1 MLFDQLRCC
10 KECLL
15 GPLLLARD
23 TVVGETMH
31 GLGGYLH
38 VKCMN
43 PDCCSINKVAYG
55 KTYRKHKKGMAGF
68 VVNTK
73 LGAGEILFSFD
84 E

>member
-1 MLFDQLRCC
+1 MPFRATAARKRHCGGRDNAWPWRS
-10 KECLL
+10 
-15 GPLLLARD
+15 LARQ
-23 TVVGETMH
+23 MH
-31 GLGGYLH
+31 EPGLLQH
-38 VKCMN
+38 QQSRLPV
-43 PDCCSINKVAYG
+43 YG